1 MTDSFFNLTP
11 DVVLTALEADG
22 LEPTG
27 HIMTLNSYENR
38 VYDLKLADNTHVVSK
53 FYRPGRWTREQIREE
68 HEFLF
73 EIQDSEIPVCAPR
86 RFPDGDTVHETDGI
100 FYAVWPRTGGRSK
113 NELSDV
119 ELEIL
124 GRLLARIHN
133 IGASAPA
140 KHRIA
145 LNERTYA
152 LAPLAFLTANHF
164 IPEFLIPRF
173 SNAITAIAEIYA
185 DLSDGVPVHR
195 IHGDCHLGNLLC
207 GTDGWFFLDFDDF
220 LTGPAVQDVWMLLM
234 DRDAEGLRQRRV
246 FLEAYRQFRDFDA
259 SWFRLIE
266 PLRALRFIHYSA
278 WIARR
283 WEDPAFR
290 AAFSYFGTPEYW
302 EGETS
307 DLEKQLDYILHH
319 TDGVTPPAPPS
330 EPEPEL
336 TNKDFFWDM

>member
-38 VYDLKLADNTHVVSK
+38 VYDLKLADDTHVVSK
-53 FYRPGRWTREQIREE
+53 FYRPGRWSREQIREE

-73 EIQDSEIPVCAPR
+73 EIQDGEIPVCAPR

-113 NELSDV
+113 NELTDG
-119 ELEIL
+119 ELGIL

-133 IGASAPA
+133 IGAASPA
-140 KHRIA
+140 RHRIRI
-145 LNERTYA
+145 NEQTYA
-152 LAPLAFLTANHF
+152 LDPLAFLTAHHF
-164 IPEFLIPRF
+164 LPDHLVDRF
-173 SNAITAIAEIYA
+173 SDAVHAIADIYA
-185 DLSDGVPVHR
+185 ELSVDVPVHR

-207 GTDGWFFLDFDDF
+207 GSQGWFFLDFDDF
-220 LTGPAVQDVWMLLM
+220 LTGPAVQDFWMLLM
-234 DRDAEGLRQRRV
+234 DRDPEGLRQRQV
-246 FLEAYRQFRDFDA
+246 FLDAYRQFRDFDA
-259 SWFRLIE
+259 AWFRLIE

-283 WEDPAFR
+283 WDDPAFR
-290 AAFSYFGTPEYW
+290 AAFSYFGTVEYW
-302 EGETS
+302 EGETN
-307 DLEKQLDYILHH
+307 DLEKQLDYIRHH
-319 TDGVTPPAPPS
+319 TDGLTPPAPPS

>member
-38 VYDLKLADNTHVVSK
+38 VYDLKLADDTHVVSK
-53 FYRPGRWTREQIREE
+53 FYRPGRWSREQIREE

-73 EIQDSEIPVCAPR
+73 EIRDSEIPVCAPR
-86 RFPDGDTVHETDGI
+86 EFPDGDTVHETDGI

-113 NELSDV
+113 NELSDA
-119 ELEIL
+119 ELGIL

-133 IGASAPA
+133 IGAASPA
-140 KHRIA
+140 RHRIQ
-145 LNERTYA
+145 LNEKTYA
-152 LAPLAFLTANHF
+152 LDPLTFLTTHHF
-164 IPEFLIPRF
+164 LPDHLVDRF
-173 SNAITAIAEIYA
+173 SGAVNSIAEIYA
-185 DLSDGVPVHR
+185 DLSVGVPVHR

-207 GTDGWFFLDFDDF
+207 GTDGWFFLD
-220 LTGPAVQDVWMLLM
+220 
-234 DRDAEGLRQRRV
+234 
-246 FLEAYRQFRDFDA
+246 AYRQFRDFDA

-283 WEDPAFR
+283 WDDPAFR
-290 AAFSYFGTPEYW
+290 AAFSYFGTTEYW
-302 EGETS
+302 EGETN

-319 TDGVTPPAPPS
+319 TDGLVPPAPPS